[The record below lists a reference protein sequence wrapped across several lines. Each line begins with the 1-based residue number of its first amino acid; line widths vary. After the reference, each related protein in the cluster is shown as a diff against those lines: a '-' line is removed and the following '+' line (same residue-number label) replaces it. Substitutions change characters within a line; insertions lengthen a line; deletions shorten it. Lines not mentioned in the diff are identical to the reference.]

1 MLEILIG
8 RSQNGAEGRDKV
20 GLGSIRRPVIGL
32 ALGGGAARG
41 FAHIGIVRTLI
52 AHGIVP
58 NVVVGTSIGAVVGG
72 AYAAGHL
79 DTLEEWARSLQP
91 RNILGYLDI
100 RLNGSGLI
108 GGDKL
113 AAQLEAAIGPTLIED
128 LPLKFATVA
137 TEVRTGHEIW
147 LTHGRMV
154 EAMRASYALPGIFS
168 PVLVGD
174 RWLVDGAMVNPV
186 PVSAARALGAEIVIA
201 ANLSSDVFTH
211 STTIYS
217 HGAPPVAPEVVAEPP
232 PPPKRGFG
240 KLFSAERTMKREFFG
255 GGGRPGISSVMVD
268 AFNIMQDRITRARL
282 AGDPPDLLISPRVG
296 QIGWFDFHRASDLI
310 AFGARAAERAIDSI
324 QEAIHILAP
333 AGRPGPEADS
343 KPGPVADAE
352 AVNRLAPPRSG
363 GLDVVAQRFLLHL
376 VFADPPLDD
385 VADRDQADNPFV
397 LDHRQMPEFAQR
409 HHFHDRG
416 DRIGR
421 PATDDLARHHR
432 ADRLVEHASAAIAEH
447 ADDVALRQDAF
458 DAAFAHHQYGADF
471 PLPQNLDR
479 SRKLCA
485 RLDALDVM
493 SFGIE
498 DCTYRH
504 CRLPEA
510 DRALERARSL
520 FP

>member
-1 MLEILIG
+1 VLEILIG

-41 FAHIGIVRTLI
+41 FAHIGIIRTLI

-113 AAQLEAAIGPTLIED
+113 AAQLEAAIGPTLIEE

-174 RWLVDGAMVNPV
+174 RWLVDGALVNPV

-211 STTIYS
+211 STTVYA
-217 HGAPPVAPEVVAEPP
+217 HGAPAEAPDMTSEPA
-232 PPPKRGFG
+232 PPKRGFG
-240 KLFSAERTMKREFFG
+240 RLFSAERTVKREFFG

-296 QIGWFDFHRASDLI
+296 QIGWFDFHRADDLI
-310 AFGARAAERAIDSI
+310 GFGARAAERAIDSI

-333 AGRPGPEADS
+333 G
-343 KPGPVADAE
+343 
-352 AVNRLAPPRSG
+352 SG
-363 GLDVVAQRFLLHL
+363 KA
-376 VFADPPLDD
+376 
-385 VADRDQADNPFV
+385 
-397 LDHRQMPEFAQR
+397 
-409 HHFHDRG
+409 
-416 DRIGR
+416 
-421 PATDDLARHHR
+421 
-432 ADRLVEHASAAIAEH
+432 
-447 ADDVALRQDAF
+447 
-458 DAAFAHHQYGADF
+458 GADKT
-471 PLPQNLDR
+471 P
-479 SRKLCA
+479 
-485 RLDALDVM
+485 
-493 SFGIE
+493 
-498 DCTYRH
+498 
-504 CRLPEA
+504 
-510 DRALERARSL
+510 
-520 FP
+520 

>member
-1 MLEILIG
+1 VLDSLIG
-8 RSQNGAEGRDKV
+8 RGQNGSNGRDKV

-41 FAHIGIVRTLI
+41 LAHIGIVRTLI

-79 DTLEEWARSLQP
+79 DALEQWARKLQP

-128 LPLKFATVA
+128 LPVKFATVA

-154 EAMRASYALPGIFS
+154 DAMRASYALPGIFS

-174 RWLVDGAMVNPV
+174 RWLVDGALVNPV
-186 PVSAARALGAEIVIA
+186 PVSAARAFGAEIVIA
-201 ANLSSDVFTH
+201 ANLSSDIFAH

-217 HGAPPVAPEVVAEPP
+217 HGPAAEVTVAVAPETTIEPAA
-232 PPPKRGFG
+232 PKRGFG
-240 KLFSAERTMKREFFG
+240 RLFSAERTMKREFFG
-255 GGGRPGISSVMVD
+255 SGTRPGISSVMVD

-296 QIGWFDFHRASDLI
+296 EIGCFDFPRADDLI
-310 AFGARAAERAIDSI
+310 AHGSLAAERAIDSI

-333 AGRPGPEADS
+333 TPSGPG
-343 KPGPVADAE
+343 
-352 AVNRLAPPRSG
+352 
-363 GLDVVAQRFLLHL
+363 
-376 VFADPPLDD
+376 
-385 VADRDQADNPFV
+385 
-397 LDHRQMPEFAQR
+397 
-409 HHFHDRG
+409 
-416 DRIGR
+416 
-421 PATDDLARHHR
+421 
-432 ADRLVEHASAAIAEH
+432 AAIEKM
-447 ADDVALRQDAF
+447 
-458 DAAFAHHQYGADF
+458 
-471 PLPQNLDR
+471 P
-479 SRKLCA
+479 
-485 RLDALDVM
+485 
-493 SFGIE
+493 
-498 DCTYRH
+498 
-504 CRLPEA
+504 
-510 DRALERARSL
+510 
-520 FP
+520 

>member
-1 MLEILIG
+1 VLEILIG
-8 RSQNGAEGRDKV
+8 RSQNGPEGRDKV

-41 FAHIGIVRTLI
+41 FAHIGIVRTLL

-113 AAQLEAAIGPTLIED
+113 AAQLEAAIGPALIED

-154 EAMRASYALPGIFS
+154 DAMRASYALPGIFS

-174 RWLVDGAMVNPV
+174 RWLVDGALVNPV

-217 HGAPPVAPEVVAEPP
+217 HGAAAGAPEVGAEPA
-232 PPPKRGFG
+232 PPKRGFG

-282 AGDPPDLLISPRVG
+282 AGDPPDMLISPRVG

-333 AGRPGPEADS
+333 AGRPGP
-343 KPGPVADAE
+343 VADGTAGP
-352 AVNRLAPPRSG
+352 A
-363 GLDVVAQRFLLHL
+363 
-376 VFADPPLDD
+376 
-385 VADRDQADNPFV
+385 ADREP
-397 LDHRQMPEFAQR
+397 
-409 HHFHDRG
+409 
-416 DRIGR
+416 
-421 PATDDLARHHR
+421 
-432 ADRLVEHASAAIAEH
+432 
-447 ADDVALRQDAF
+447 
-458 DAAFAHHQYGADF
+458 
-471 PLPQNLDR
+471 
-479 SRKLCA
+479 
-485 RLDALDVM
+485 
-493 SFGIE
+493 
-498 DCTYRH
+498 
-504 CRLPEA
+504 
-510 DRALERARSL
+510 
-520 FP
+520 

>member
-8 RSQNGAEGRDKV
+8 RGHNDIDSPEKV

-41 FAHIGIVRTLI
+41 FAHIGIIRTLL
-52 AHGIVP
+52 AHGIIP

-108 GGDKL
+108 GGDRL
-113 AAQLEAAIGPTLIED
+113 ASQLEAAIGPTLIED

-154 EAMRASYALPGIFS
+154 QAMRASYALPGIFS

-174 RWLVDGAMVNPV
+174 RWLVDGALVNPV

-211 STTIYS
+211 STTVYS
-217 HGAPPVAPEVVAEPP
+217 HGAAADAPVAAIEPA
-232 PPPKRGFG
+232 PPKRGIG
-240 KLFSAERTMKREFFG
+240 KFFSPERTVKREFFG

-282 AGDPPDLLISPRVG
+282 AGDPPDMLITPRVG
-296 QIGWFDFHRASDLI
+296 QIGWFDFHRAEDLI
-310 AFGARAAERAIDSI
+310 AHGARAAERAIDAI

-333 AGRPGPEADS
+333 GAAEPRAAAD
-343 KPGPVADAE
+343 KTP
-352 AVNRLAPPRSG
+352 
-363 GLDVVAQRFLLHL
+363 
-376 VFADPPLDD
+376 
-385 VADRDQADNPFV
+385 
-397 LDHRQMPEFAQR
+397 
-409 HHFHDRG
+409 
-416 DRIGR
+416 
-421 PATDDLARHHR
+421 
-432 ADRLVEHASAAIAEH
+432 
-447 ADDVALRQDAF
+447 
-458 DAAFAHHQYGADF
+458 
-471 PLPQNLDR
+471 
-479 SRKLCA
+479 
-485 RLDALDVM
+485 
-493 SFGIE
+493 
-498 DCTYRH
+498 
-504 CRLPEA
+504 
-510 DRALERARSL
+510 
-520 FP
+520 